1 VFERFTD
8 RSRRALVFSQ
18 EEARLLDHNFIGTE
32 HILLGLLKEG
42 EGLAA
47 GALASLG
54 ISIAAVREQV
64 AGTIGPVGSAPAGSP
79 AFTPRAKRVLELAL
93 REALQLGHTYIGT
106 EHILLGLAREGQGVA
121 AQVLQSLGAP
131 LPTIRARVIQLLS
144 DGMAPSPPSQSAVT
158 IELRE
163 WPRYPMKLV
172 AGPATHLGSDGV
184 EFFVTGVLFFDES
197 VQVFWQ
203 MSGIPEPILYLMRD
217 SKLFSSNLHQ
227 ASSAAYVMLTDD
239 LDTTY
244 EGINSSLEARQG
256 GRCTGTSL
264 FTPAVPESATSLS
277 ITWQDEVIEVEV

>member
-8 RSRRALVFSQ
+8 RSRRALVFAQ

-47 GALASLG
+47 GALKSLG
-54 ISIAAVREQV
+54 ISIEAVRERV
-64 AGTIGPVGSAPAGSP
+64 AGTIGPSESAPTGSP
-79 AFTPRAKRVLELAL
+79 AFTPRAKRVLEISL

-106 EHILLGLAREGQGVA
+106 EHILLGLVRVGDGVA

-131 LPTIRARVIQLLS
+131 LPTVRSRVIQLLS
-144 DGMAPSPPSQSAVT
+144 DAMAHNPPRRPGATV
-158 IELRE
+158 ERRE

-184 EFFVTGVLFFDES
+184 EFFVSGVLFFDES

-203 MSGIPEPILYLMRD
+203 MSGIPEPIIHLMRD
-217 SKLFSSNLHQ
+217 PQLFSSNLQ
-227 ASSAAYVMLTDD
+227 QGSSAAYVTLTDD
-239 LDTTY
+239 LATTY
-244 EGINSSLEARQG
+244 ERTNSSLEARPG

-264 FTPAVPESATSLS
+264 FTPAVPESATRLS
-277 ITWQDEVIEVEV
+277 IAWQNEVIEIEV

>member
-8 RSRRALVFSQ
+8 GSRRALVFAQ

-47 GALASLG
+47 GALRSLG
-54 ISIAAVREQV
+54 ISIEAVRERV
-64 AGTIGPVGSAPAGSP
+64 EGTIGPAGSAPAGSP
-79 AFTPRAKRVLELAL
+79 AFTRRARRVLEISL
-93 REALQLGHTYIGT
+93 REALQLGHNYIGT
-106 EHILLGLAREGQGVA
+106 EHILLGLVREGDGVA
-121 AQVLQSLGAP
+121 AQVLQSLGAT
-131 LPTIRARVIQLLS
+131 LPTVHERVIQLLTQ
-144 DGMAPSPPSQSAVT
+144 GEAHNPPPRLGATLEQ
-158 IELRE
+158 RE

-203 MSGIPEPILYLMRD
+203 MSGIPEPIIHLMRD
-217 SKLFSSNLHQ
+217 QKLFSSNLQ
-227 ASSAAYVMLTDD
+227 PASSAAYVMLTDD
-239 LDTTY
+239 LATTY
-244 EGINSSLEARQG
+244 EHINSSLEARQG

-264 FTPAVPESATSLS
+264 FTPAVPESATRLS
-277 ITWQDEVIEVEV
+277 IAWQDEVIEIEV

>member
-8 RSRRALVFSQ
+8 RSRRALVFAQ

-47 GALASLG
+47 RVLESLG
-54 ISIAAVREQV
+54 ISIDAVRERV
-64 AGTIGPVGSAPAGSP
+64 AGTIGPSGSAPSDSR
-79 AFTPRAKRVLELAL
+79 AFTPRARRVLEISL
-93 REALQLGHTYIGT
+93 REALQLGHNYIGT
-106 EHILLGLAREGQGVA
+106 EHILLGLVREGEGVA
-121 AQVLQSLGAP
+121 AQVLQSLGVP
-131 LPTIRARVIQLLS
+131 LPTVRVRVIQLLNQ
-144 DGMAPSPPSQSAVT
+144 GMAQYPPPQSGATV
-158 IELRE
+158 EQRE

-203 MSGIPEPILYLMRD
+203 MSGIPEPIIHLMRD
-217 SKLFSSNLHQ
+217 PKLFSTNLQ
-227 ASSAAYVMLTDD
+227 QGSSAAYVMLTDD

-244 EGINSSLEARQG
+244 ERINSSLEARQG

-264 FTPAVPESATSLS
+264 FTPTVPESATRLS
-277 ITWQDEVIEVEV
+277 IAWQDQVIELEV